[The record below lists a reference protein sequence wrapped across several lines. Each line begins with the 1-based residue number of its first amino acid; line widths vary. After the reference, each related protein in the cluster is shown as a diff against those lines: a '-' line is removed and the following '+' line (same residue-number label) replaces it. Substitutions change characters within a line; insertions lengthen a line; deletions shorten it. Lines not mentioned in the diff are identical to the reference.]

1 MTSVPR
7 AILHVDMDAFFA
19 SIEQREQPN
28 LRGRPVLVGGEG
40 RRSVVAAASYEA
52 RTFGCHSAQ
61 PMVVARRLCPDA
73 IIVPPRG
80 RLYQDVSA
88 EVFAILECFTPLVE
102 PLSIDEAFCDVTG
115 SQRLHGSGRVI
126 AQAIRGRVEAEL
138 GLTASVGVAPNK
150 FLAKLASDLDKP
162 NGLTVI
168 DADAIQQT
176 IDPLPI
182 SRMWGV
188 GPVTEKRLRDIGVL
202 TFGDLARCPHEVLQQ
217 VLGINAPRIV
227 SLARGRDQ
235 RRVVPDSRAKSISQE
250 QTFPVNVSHADA
262 VSKVLLGQVEQVSRR
277 LRKHGYRATRA
288 SVKIRFG
295 EFETITRSRTLAEPT
310 DRTDILWR
318 AGCTLFDRW
327 AESSFRPVR
336 LIGFQ
341 AGGLTTAGDQLHL
354 FTHRADDRS
363 KALDDVTDAIEQK
376 YGARAI
382 HRGGEDSPRRV
393 AEYRGEKRIV

>member
-1 MTSVPR
+1 
-7 AILHVDMDAFFA
+7 MDAFFA
-19 SIEQREQPN
+19 SVEQREQPN
-28 LRGRPVLVGGEG
+28 LRGRPVLIGGEG

-52 RTFGCHSAQ
+52 RAFGCHSAQ
-61 PMVVARRLCPDA
+61 PMAVARRLCPDA

-80 RLYQDVSA
+80 RLYQEVSG
-88 EVFAILECFTPLVE
+88 EVFAILESFTPLVE

-126 AQAIRGRVEAEL
+126 AQAIRTQIEADL

-168 DADAIQQT
+168 DADAIERT

-188 GPVTEKRLRDIGVL
+188 GPVTEKRLREVSVK
-202 TFGDLARCPHEVLQQ
+202 TFGDLARCPLEVLER
-217 VLGINAPRIV
+217 VLGINASRIV

-250 QTFPVNVSHADA
+250 QTFEVDVSQADE
-262 VSKVLLGQVEQVSRR
+262 VSKVLLGQVEQVARR
-277 LRKHGYRATRA
+277 LRKHGYRAARA

-295 EFETITRSRTLAEPT
+295 EFQTITRSRTLAEPT

-318 AGCTLFDRW
+318 AGSALFGRW
-327 AESSFRPVR
+327 AEASFQPVR

-341 AGGLTTAGDQLHL
+341 AGSLTAAADQLYL
-354 FTHRADDRS
+354 FTHRSDERS

-382 HRGGEDSPRRV
+382 HRGGVLDR
-393 AEYRGEKRIV
+393 

>member
-1 MTSVPR
+1 
-7 AILHVDMDAFFA
+7 MDAFFA
-19 SIEQREQPN
+19 SVEQREQPD

-52 RTFGCHSAQ
+52 RAFGCHSAQ
-61 PMVVARRLCPDA
+61 PMAVARRLCPDA

-80 RLYQDVSA
+80 RLYQEVSG
-88 EVFAILECFTPLVE
+88 EVFAILESFTPLVE

-126 AQAIRGRVEAEL
+126 AQAIRSRVEADL

-168 DADAIQQT
+168 DADAIERT

-188 GPVTEKRLRDIGVL
+188 GPVTEKRLREVGVK
-202 TFGDLARCPHEVLQQ
+202 TFGDLGRSPLEVLER
-217 VLGINAPRIV
+217 VLGINASRIV

-250 QTFPVNVSHADA
+250 QTFAVDVSQADE
-262 VSKVLLGQVEQVSRR
+262 VGKVLLGQVEQVARR
-277 LRKHGYRATRA
+277 LRKHGYRAARA

-310 DRTDILWR
+310 DRTEILWR
-318 AGCTLFDRW
+318 AGSALFDRW
-327 AESSFRPVR
+327 AKASFQPVR

-341 AGGLTTAGDQLHL
+341 AGGLTMADDQLHL

-363 KALDDVTDAIEQK
+363 KSLDDVPDAIEQK

-382 HRGGEDSPRRV
+382 HRGGV
-393 AEYRGEKRIV
+393 LHKK